1 MAGALAER
9 DFADK
14 LHRAGFESVALSE
27 HQPLGLDAVAGY
39 PLFTPALIE
48 LMRRTIPVERHDRL
62 ATSVI
67 ATGRRPG

>member
-14 LHRAGFESVALSE
+14 LERAGFELVAMSQ
-27 HQPLGLDAVAGY
+27 HQPIGIDIAAAY
-39 PLFTPALIE
+39 PLFTPALID
-48 LMRRTIPVERHDRL
+48 LMRRTIPRDRHDHL

-67 ATGRRPG
+67 ATGRLPA